1 MAYPPAAAPPPAGRV
16 RILDRTRIPSPEPG
30 RIGKY
35 DEIVTY
41 QDAAMR
47 TYVLTIPSEELEGK
61 TEDEQLALIIE
72 RIRAQ
77 TAERARW
84 TGREVTL

>member
-1 MAYPPAAAPPPAGRV
+1 MAFPAAAPPAPGRV

-35 DEIVTY
+35 DELVTY
-41 QDAAMR
+41 QDQAMR
-47 TYVLTIPSEELEGK
+47 TYVLTIPGEELEGLP
-61 TEDEQLALIIE
+61 EDEQLRIITD

-77 TAERARW
+77 VTERARW
-84 TGREVTL
+84 VGREVTI

>member
-47 TYVLTIPSEELEGK
+47 TYVLSIPGEELETK
-61 TEDEQLALIIE
+61 PEDEQLAIIVE

-84 TGREVTL
+84 VGREVTL

>member
-35 DEIVTY
+35 DEIITY

-47 TYVLTIPSEELEGK
+47 TYVLTISAEELEGK
-61 TEDEQLALIIE
+61 TEDEQLAIITE
-72 RIRAQ
+72 RIRVQ

-84 TGREVTL
+84 VGREVAL

>member
-1 MAYPPAAAPPPAGRV
+1 MAFPPAAAPPPAGRI

-30 RIGKY
+30 RIGKF
-35 DEIVTY
+35 DEILTY

-47 TYVLTIPSEELEGK
+47 TYVLTVPSEELEEK
-61 TEDEQLALIIE
+61 PEAEQLAIITE

-84 TGREVTL
+84 VGREVTL